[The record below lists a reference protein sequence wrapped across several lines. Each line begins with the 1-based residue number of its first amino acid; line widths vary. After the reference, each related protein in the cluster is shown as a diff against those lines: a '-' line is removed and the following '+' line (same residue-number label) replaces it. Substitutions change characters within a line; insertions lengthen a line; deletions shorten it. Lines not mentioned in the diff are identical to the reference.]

1 MLAGNDPEG
10 KAGAL
15 VAGNVL
21 GRITEVE
28 LRQTAVQVSS
38 APIVIGADHATLERR
53 RNFSAVE

>member
-28 LRQTAVQVSS
+28 LAKQRC
-38 APIVIGADHATLERR
+38 R
-53 RNFSAVE
+53 